1 MFWSRS
7 GREAR
12 RRKVLDELLELD
24 PQDRPGRLESA
35 VASGDVRAE
44 EVQDALQL
52 VGRLDALRVLT
63 LPSQGLKTALPGAVR
78 IHPAPAAG
86 DDTSSESIAAEPAGS
101 ETTVEAVPEAR
112 ARRRRRSRGRATVAS
127 EEATVELAAPVDI
140 GAPEEPAVTAEPLVE
155 EPPAEESPAE
165 AQPISLEMV
174 EAAARQVA
182 RELSARKSHGAARSS
197 RARRLHA
204 AAMSDGQR
212 RLDQVPAGDAPSEA
226 SWPDI
231 SWLRP

>member
-35 VASGDVRAE
+35 VASGDVRAD
-44 EVQDALQL
+44 EVHDALQL
-52 VGRLDALRVLT
+52 VSRLDALRLMT
-63 LPSQGLKTALPGAVR
+63 LPSKGLKTTLPGAVR
-78 IHPAPAAG
+78 VHPAPATDEATG
-86 DDTSSESIAAEPAGS
+86 DDSERTEPAAS
-101 ETTVEAVPEAR
+101 EPAVEAVPEGK
-112 ARRRRRSRGRATVAS
+112 ARRRRRPRNRAAGLSEDAPSEVVAPT
-127 EEATVELAAPVDI
+127 EIEVPVDLAVPAVPVVEAT
-140 GAPEEPAVTAEPLVE
+140 PAG
-155 EPPAEESPAE
+155 
-165 AQPISLEMV
+165 AQPIPPDLLET
-174 EAAARQVA
+174 AARQVA
-182 RELSARKSHGAARSS
+182 RELSARRSHGAARSS

-204 AAMSDGQR
+204 VALSDSR
-212 RLDQVPAGDAPSEA
+212 HHVEPVPAGDAPSEA

>member
-35 VASGDVRAE
+35 VAAGDVRAD
-44 EVQDALQL
+44 EVRDALQL
-52 VGRLDALRVLT
+52 VSRLDALRLMT
-63 LPSQGLKTALPGAVR
+63 LPSKGLKTTLPGAVR
-78 IHPAPAAG
+78 IHPAPATDEGTG
-86 DDTSSESIAAEPAGS
+86 DDSARTEPAGS
-101 ETTVEAVPEAR
+101 EPAVEAVPEGK
-112 ARRRRRSRGRATVAS
+112 ARRRRRPRNRAAGLS
-127 EEATVELAAPVDI
+127 EEAPSEVVAPAEIEVPVDL
-140 GAPEEPAVTAEPLVE
+140 AVPADPVVE
-155 EPPAEESPAE
+155 ATPAA
-165 AQPISLEMV
+165 AQPIPPDLLET
-174 EAAARQVA
+174 AARQVA
-182 RELSARKSHGAARSS
+182 RELSARRSHGAARSS

-204 AAMSDGQR
+204 VALSDSR
-212 RLDQVPAGDAPSEA
+212 HHVEPVPAGDGPSEA

>member
-63 LPSQGLKTALPGAVR
+63 LPSKGLKTALPGAVR
-78 IHPAPAAG
+78 IHPAPAT
-86 DDTSSESIAAEPAGS
+86 DEDTSSDSKGTEPAGS
-101 ETTVEAVPEAR
+101 ETTVDAVPKAK
-112 ARRRRRSRGRATVAS
+112 ARRRRRSRARATVPS
-127 EEATVELAAPVDI
+127 EEATVELVAPVDS
-140 GAPEEPAVTAEPLVE
+140 GVPEEPAVPAEALVE
-155 EPPAEESPAE
+155 ASPAE
-165 AQPISLEMV
+165 ASPAEVPLISLDLV

-204 AAMSDGQR
+204 AALSDSQR
-212 RLDQVPAGDAPSEA
+212 HLDQVPAGDAPSEV